1 MPSGSAAERPDSL
14 GHWWSLVKEQTVSSP
29 AVGAEVPR
37 EAADG
42 AYFFPGGSGNIR
54 HRHRKFTGEEH
65 GGQSLTHLANHLLCD
80 RTTGQTLLALAAVQS
95 GPHLAHQTI
104 HSRDGEVPID
114 GERGAQMFDHL
125 IAFVGLGCKQE
136 LDEDSSSMGLLARR
150 VAASGR
156 VWDYC
161 VSWPVAAYN
170 ASAHCGPV
178 ADGSPIARLPLGSIQ
193 IPFRAHNT
201 YKGGC
206 VRTGRC
212 YENGNFFCGRLAGN
226 R

>member
-42 AYFFPGGSGNIR
+42 AYFFFGGNIR
-54 HRHRKFTGEEH
+54 HRHRKFAGEEH
-65 GGQSLTHLANHLLCD
+65 GGQSLTHLAKHLLSD
-80 RTTGQTLLALAAVQS
+80 RSTGQTLLALAAVQS

-104 HSRDGEVPID
+104 HSCDGEVPID
-114 GERGAQMFDHL
+114 GERGAQMFDL
-125 IAFVGLGCKQE
+125 RSLLSGSVA
-136 LDEDSSSMGLLARR
+136 SRNWSMTAAVWVCSRRR

-161 VSWPVAAYN
+161 VSWPVAAYRHRRIVGQLLT
-170 ASAHCGPV
+170 A
-178 ADGSPIARLPLGSIQ
+178 LQ
-193 IPFRAHNT
+193 
-201 YKGGC
+201 
-206 VRTGRC
+206 
-212 YENGNFFCGRLAGN
+212 
-226 R
+226 